1 MRKCLA
7 LLLLS
12 AALLCAPISAFAEL
26 YQVTVTRKAQ
36 DFYHETNTGFM
47 IKTFACYEYVYFE
60 DAILEW
66 NGAYGRLI
74 FIDSG
79 GAECDVERIFR

>member
-1 MRKCLA
+1 MKLRFVLVILP
-7 LLLLS
+7 LLFLFFSRS
-12 AALLCAPISAFAEL
+12 AYAEL
-26 YQVTVTRKAQ
+26 YRVTVTRKAQ
-36 DFYHETNTGFM
+36 DFYLENNTGLL

-60 DAILEW
+60 EAVLDW

-79 GAECDVERIFR
+79 GAECDVERIFK